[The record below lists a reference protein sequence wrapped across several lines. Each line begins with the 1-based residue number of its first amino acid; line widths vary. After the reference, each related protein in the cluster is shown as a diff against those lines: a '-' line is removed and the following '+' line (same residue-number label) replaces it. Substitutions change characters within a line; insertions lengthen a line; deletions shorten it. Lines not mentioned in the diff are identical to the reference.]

1 MNLLLRK
8 GPRNVVAYILKK
20 KCNNNGKVCG
30 EHHSKI
36 FRHINAFDP
45 QKTSAVIHF
54 INEEIEATVIKLPK
68 VKQLINAS
76 VRM

>member
-1 MNLLLRK
+1 MI
-8 GPRNVVAYILKK
+8 AYILKN

-30 EHHSKI
+30 EQHSKI
-36 FRHINAFDP
+36 FRHINVFDP
-45 QKTSAVIHF
+45 HKMSAVIHF
-54 INEEIEATVIKLPK
+54 IDEETETTVVKLPK